1 MGSLQTKQMHQ
12 EVPFFQLFKQSKHFT
27 SLLFGQIFSLLGSS
41 ITNVIL
47 PIIVLQLS
55 KSTAMMGTVMA
66 IYMLPFV
73 ILLPVSGILVDKMN
87 KVKIMFIVDFVRFF
101 LMTILAVFAFMGQL
115 NMSFLFILMFIMGT
129 MDSFFQPAYSAV
141 RAKVF
146 TKDIRN
152 AANSMTQVSMQA
164 LRIFGPIIG
173 GLIVSTFS
181 AAWGFGIDAITYI
194 ISLFFLLSLRSLTF
208 QKPTVSFE
216 KKNSIKQDFFEG
228 IEVLKQDSWL
238 WITILAFSLINI
250 FSGGIIQILIPW
262 LINIYY
268 DFEPVVFGLVLS
280 ASGAGAIVCGLV
292 FGSRKEWKKRG
303 LLAYIGVAVSGLA
316 LLFMPFVSTVPLLM
330 VFMFLEG
337 AGMMLF
343 GLIWEI
349 SLQELV
355 PEDKFGRVV
364 SLDMLGSF
372 ALLPVG
378 YLLTGW
384 LAEGIG
390 EIVTLVTFSIIIVL
404 ISVFVMF
411 NKGIRNYN

>member
-1 MGSLQTKQMHQ
+1 
-12 EVPFFQLFKQSKHFT
+12 
-27 SLLFGQIFSLLGSS
+27 
-41 ITNVIL
+41 
-47 PIIVLQLS
+47 
-55 KSTAMMGTVMA
+55 
-66 IYMLPFV
+66 
-73 ILLPVSGILVDKMN
+73 
-87 KVKIMFIVDFVRFF
+87 
-101 LMTILAVFAFMGQL
+101 
-115 NMSFLFILMFIMGT
+115 MFIMGT

-152 AANSMTQVSMQA
+152 AANSITQVSVQA

-173 GLIVSTFS
+173 GMIVSSFS

-194 ISLFFLLSLRSLTF
+194 ISLFFLLSLRSISF
-208 QKPTVSFE
+208 QQSTVNLG

-228 IEVLKQDSWL
+228 IEVLKQESWL
-238 WITILAFSLINI
+238 WITILAFSFVNI
-250 FSGGIIQILIPW
+250 FSGGIIRILIPW
-262 LINIYY
+262 LINVYY
-268 DFEPVVFGLVLS
+268 KFEPVVFGLVLS
-280 ASGAGAIVCGLV
+280 ASGAGAIVCGIV
-292 FGSRKEWKKRG
+292 FGLRREWKKRG
-303 LLAYIGVAVSGLA
+303 LLAYIGVAVSGLG
-316 LLFMPFVSTVPLLM
+316 LLFMPFVSSVPFLLIL
-330 VFMFLEG
+330 MFLEG

-384 LAEGIG
+384 IAEGIG
-390 EIVTLVTFSIIIVL
+390 EIFTFVIFSIVIVL
-404 ISVFVMF
+404 ISVLVMF

>member
-1 MGSLQTKQMHQ
+1 MHQ
-12 EVPFFQLFKQSKHFT
+12 EVTFFQLFIKSKHFT
-27 SLLFGQIFSLLGSS
+27 ALLLGQIFSLLGSS

-47 PIIVLQLS
+47 PIVVLEVS

-66 IYMLPFV
+66 VYMLPFV
-73 ILLPVSGILVDKMN
+73 ILLPVSGILVDKLN
-87 KVKIMFIVDFVRFF
+87 KVKIMFVVDFVRFF
-101 LMTILAVFAFMGQL
+101 LMLLLAAIAFMGQL
-115 NMSFLFILMFIMGT
+115 NMVFLFIIMFIMGT

-152 AANSMTQVSMQA
+152 AANSITQVSVQA

-173 GLIVSTFS
+173 GIIVSSFS

-194 ISLFFLLSLRSLTF
+194 ISLFFLLSLRSITF
-208 QKPTVSFE
+208 QKSTGSLGQ
-216 KKNSIKQDFFEG
+216 KNSIKQDFFEG
-228 IEVLKQDSWL
+228 IEVLKQESWL
-238 WITILAFSLINI
+238 WITILTFSLINI
-250 FSGGIIQILIPW
+250 FSGGIIRIIIPW

-292 FGSRKEWKKRG
+292 FGLRKEWKKRG

-316 LLFMPFVSTVPLLM
+316 LLFMPFVSSVPLLM
-330 VFMFLEG
+330 AFMFLEG

-390 EIVTLVTFSIIIVL
+390 EIFTLVIFSTVIVL
-404 ISVFVMF
+404 ISVLVMF

>member
-152 AANSMTQVSMQA
+152 AANSMTQVSMQV

>member
-1 MGSLQTKQMHQ
+1 MDSLQAKEMHQ
-12 EVPFFQLFKQSKHFT
+12 EVPLFQLLMKSKHFT
-27 SLLFGQIFSLLGSS
+27 ALLFGQIFSLLGSS

-47 PIIVLQLS
+47 PIVVLQVS

-73 ILLPVSGILVDKMN
+73 ILLPFSGVMVDKMN
-87 KVKIMFIVDFVRFF
+87 KVKIMFVVDLVRFF
-101 LMTILAVFAFMGQL
+101 LMLLLAVFTYLGHL
-115 NMSFLFILMFIMGT
+115 NMILLFSLMFIMGT

-146 TKDIRN
+146 TTEIRN
-152 AANSMTQVSMQA
+152 GANSVTQVSVQA

-173 GLIVSTFS
+173 GVIIGSFS
-181 AAWGFGIDAITYI
+181 ASWGFGIDAITYI

-208 QKPTVSFE
+208 QTSTVSLGKE
-216 KKNSIKQDFFEG
+216 SSIKKDFFEG
-228 IEVLKQDSWL
+228 IAVLKQEAWL
-238 WITILAFSLINI
+238 WITILTFSLMNV
-250 FSGGIIQILIPW
+250 FSGGIIRIIIPW
-262 LINIYY
+262 LINIHY
-268 DFEPVVFGLVLS
+268 DFEPYVFGLVLS

-292 FGSRKEWKKRG
+292 FGLRKEWKHRG
-303 LLAYIGVAVSGLA
+303 LLAYIGVAVSGLG
-316 LLFMPFVSTVPLLM
+316 LLFMPFVSSIPLLM
-330 VFMFLEG
+330 FLMFLEG
-337 AGMMLF
+337 AGTMLF

-372 ALLPVG
+372 GLLPVG

-390 EIVTLVTFSIIIVL
+390 EIVTLITFSVIMVV
-404 ISVFVMF
+404 ISVLLMF
-411 NKGIRNYN
+411 NKGIRHYN

>member
-1 MGSLQTKQMHQ
+1 MGSLQTKQMSS
-12 EVPFFQLFKQSKHFT
+12 EFTFFQLFKQSKHF
-27 SLLFGQIFSLLGSS
+27 SALLFGQIFSLLGSS

-47 PIIVLQLS
+47 PIVVLQLS

-66 IYMLPFV
+66 VYMLPFV
-73 ILLPVSGILVDKMN
+73 VLLPVSGILVDKMN
-87 KVKIMFIVDFVRFF
+87 RVKIMFVVDLVRFF
-101 LMTILAVFAFMGQL
+101 LMMLLAGLAFMGQL
-115 NMSFLFILMFIMGT
+115 NMIFLFIIMFIMGT

-141 RAKVF
+141 RARVF

-152 AANSMTQVSMQA
+152 AANSITQVSVQA

-173 GLIVSTFS
+173 GMIISSFS

-194 ISLFFLLSLRSLTF
+194 ISLFFLLSLRSLSF
-208 QKPTVSFE
+208 QQSTVTLE
-216 KKNSIKQDFFEG
+216 KKNSIKQDFLEG
-228 IEVLKQDSWL
+228 IEVLKQESWL
-238 WITILAFSLINI
+238 WITILTFSLVNI
-250 FSGGIIQILIPW
+250 FSGGIIRILIPW
-262 LINIYY
+262 LINVYY
-268 DFEPVVFGLVLS
+268 QFEPVVFGLVLS
-280 ASGAGAIVCGLV
+280 ASGAGAIVCGIV
-292 FGSRKEWKKRG
+292 FGLRREWKKRG
-303 LLAYIGVAVSGLA
+303 LLAYIGVAVSGLG
-316 LLFMPFVSTVPLLM
+316 LLFMPFISSVPFLM

-384 LAEGIG
+384 IAEGIG
-390 EIVTLVTFSIIIVL
+390 EIITFVTFSIVIVL
-404 ISVFVMF
+404 ISVLVMF
-411 NKGIRNYN
+411 NKGIRNFD

>member
-1 MGSLQTKQMHQ
+1 MGSLQTKQLIQ
-12 EVPFFQLFKQSKHFT
+12 EFTFFRLFKESKHFT
-27 SLLFGQIFSLLGSS
+27 ALLFGQIFSLLGSS

-47 PIIVLQLS
+47 PIVVLQVS

-73 ILLPVSGILVDKMN
+73 ILLPFSGVLVDKMN
-87 KVKIMFIVDFVRFF
+87 KVKIMFVVDIVRFF
-101 LMTILAVFAFMGQL
+101 LMMILAWFAFTSQL
-115 NMSFLFILMFIMGT
+115 NMIYLFIVMFIMGT

-146 TKDIRN
+146 TRDIRN
-152 AANSMTQVSMQA
+152 AANSLTQISMQA

-173 GLIVSTFS
+173 GLIVTSFS
-181 AAWGFGIDAITYI
+181 AAWGFGIDALTYI
-194 ISLFFLLSLRSLTF
+194 ISLFFLFSLRSLSF
-208 QKPTVSFE
+208 QTTKEVQG

-228 IEVLKQDSWL
+228 LEVLKQESWL

-250 FSGGIIQILIPW
+250 FSGGIIRILIPW

-268 DFEPVVFGLVLS
+268 EFEPVVYGMVLS

-292 FGSRKEWKKRG
+292 FGLRKEWKKRG

-316 LLFMPFVSTVPLLM
+316 LLFMPFISNIPFLM
-330 VFMFLEG
+330 ACMFLEG
-337 AGMMLF
+337 AGIMLF
-343 GLIWEI
+343 GLIWET

-355 PEDKFGRVV
+355 PEEKFGRVA

-372 ALLPVG
+372 SLLPVG
-378 YLLTGW
+378 YLVTGW

-390 EIVTLVTFSIIIVL
+390 EIFTLVSFSIIIIF
-404 ISVFVMF
+404 ISVIVMF
-411 NKGIRNYN
+411 SKGIRHFN

>member
-1 MGSLQTKQMHQ
+1 MGSLQTKQMSS
-12 EVPFFQLFKQSKHFT
+12 EFTFFQLFKQSKHF
-27 SLLFGQIFSLLGSS
+27 SALLFGQIFSLLGSS

-47 PIIVLQLS
+47 PIVVLQLS

-66 IYMLPFV
+66 VYMLPFV
-73 ILLPVSGILVDKMN
+73 VLLPVSGILVDKMN
-87 KVKIMFIVDFVRFF
+87 RVKIMFVVDLVRFF
-101 LMTILAVFAFMGQL
+101 LMMLLAGLAFMGQL
-115 NMSFLFILMFIMGT
+115 NMIFLFIIMFIMGT

-141 RAKVF
+141 RARVF

-152 AANSMTQVSMQA
+152 AANSITQVSVQA

-173 GLIVSTFS
+173 GMVISSFS

-194 ISLFFLLSLRSLTF
+194 ISLFFLLSLRSLSF
-208 QKPTVSFE
+208 QQSTVTLE
-216 KKNSIKQDFFEG
+216 KKNSIKQDFLEG
-228 IEVLKQDSWL
+228 IEVLKQESWL
-238 WITILAFSLINI
+238 WITILTFSLVNI
-250 FSGGIIQILIPW
+250 FSGGIIRILIPW
-262 LINIYY
+262 LINVYY
-268 DFEPVVFGLVLS
+268 QFEPVVFGLVLS
-280 ASGAGAIVCGLV
+280 ASGAGAIVCGIV
-292 FGSRKEWKKRG
+292 FGLRREWKKRG
-303 LLAYIGVAVSGLA
+303 LLAYIGVAVSGLG
-316 LLFMPFVSTVPLLM
+316 LLFMPFISSVPFLM

-384 LAEGIG
+384 IAEGIG
-390 EIVTLVTFSIIIVL
+390 EIITFVTFSIVIVL
-404 ISVFVMF
+404 ISVLVMF
-411 NKGIRNYN
+411 NKGIRNFD

>member
-1 MGSLQTKQMHQ
+1 VGSLQTKQLIHGIT
-12 EVPFFQLFKQSKHFT
+12 FFQLFKNSKHFT
-27 SLLFGQIFSLLGSS
+27 ALLFGQIFSMLGSS

-47 PIIVLQLS
+47 PIVVLQVS
-55 KSTAMMGTVMA
+55 KSTALMGTVMA

-73 ILLPVSGILVDKMN
+73 ILLPFSGVLVDKMN
-87 KVKIMFIVDFVRFF
+87 KVKIMFVVDIVRFI
-101 LMTILAVFAFMGQL
+101 LMVLLAVFAFTNQL
-115 NMSFLFILMFIMGT
+115 NMISLFIVMFIMGT

-152 AANSMTQVSMQA
+152 AANSLTQVSMQA

-173 GLIVSTFS
+173 GLIVTSFS
-181 AAWGFGIDAITYI
+181 AAWGFGIDAATYI
-194 ISLFFLLSLRSLTF
+194 ISLFFLLSLRSLSF
-208 QKPTVSFE
+208 QPAIEVTG

-228 IEVLKQDSWL
+228 LEVLKQESWL

-250 FSGGIIQILIPW
+250 FTGGIIRILIPW

-268 DFEPVVFGLVLS
+268 EFEPVVYGMVLS

-292 FGSRKEWKKRG
+292 FGLRKEWKKRG
-303 LLAYIGVAVSGLA
+303 LLAYIGVAVSGFG
-316 LLFMPFVSTVPLLM
+316 LLFMPFLSNIPLLM
-330 VFMFLEG
+330 VCMFLEG
-337 AGMMLF
+337 AGIMLF
-343 GLIWEI
+343 GLIWET

-355 PEDKFGRVV
+355 PEEKFGRVA

-372 ALLPVG
+372 SLLPAG
-378 YLLTGW
+378 YLVTGW

-390 EIVTLVTFSIIIVL
+390 EVKTLVIFSVVIIL
-404 ISVFVMF
+404 ISVVVMF
-411 NKGIRNYN
+411 SKGIRNFN

>member
-1 MGSLQTKQMHQ
+1 MK
-12 EVPFFQLFKQSKHFT
+12 SKHFT
-27 SLLFGQIFSLLGSS
+27 ALLLGQVFSLLGSS

-47 PIIVLQLS
+47 PIVVLEVS

-66 IYMLPFV
+66 VYMLPFV
-73 ILLPVSGILVDKMN
+73 ILLPVSGIFVDKLN
-87 KVKIMFIVDFVRFF
+87 KVKIMFVVDFVRFF
-101 LMTILAVFAFMGQL
+101 LMLLLAAIAFMGQL
-115 NMSFLFILMFIMGT
+115 NMVFLFIIMFIMGT

-152 AANSMTQVSMQA
+152 AANSITQVSVQA

-173 GLIVSTFS
+173 GIIVSSFS

-208 QKPTVSFE
+208 QKSTDGLGQ
-216 KKNSIKQDFFEG
+216 KNSIKQDFFEG
-228 IEVLKQDSWL
+228 IEVLKQESWL
-238 WITILAFSLINI
+238 WITILTFSLINI
-250 FSGGIIQILIPW
+250 FSGGIIRIIIPW

-292 FGSRKEWKKRG
+292 FGLRKEWKKRG

-316 LLFMPFVSTVPLLM
+316 LLFMPFVSSVPLLM
-330 VFMFLEG
+330 AFMFLEG

-390 EIVTLVTFSIIIVL
+390 EIFTLVIFSTVILL
-404 ISVFVMF
+404 ISVLVMF

>member
-12 EVPFFQLFKQSKHFT
+12 EVPFFQLLMKSKHFT
-27 SLLFGQIFSLLGSS
+27 ALLFGQIFSLLGSS

-115 NMSFLFILMFIMGT
+115 SMSFLFILMFIMGT

-152 AANSMTQVSMQA
+152 AANSMTQVSMQT

-173 GLIVSTFS
+173 GMIVSSFS

-268 DFEPVVFGLVLS
+268 HFEPVVFGLVLS
-280 ASGAGAIVCGLV
+280 ASGEGAIVCGLV

>member
-1 MGSLQTKQMHQ
+1 MSSSQTKKVHQ
-12 EVPFFQLFKQSKHFT
+12 VDPFFHLFIKSKHFT
-27 SLLFGQIFSLLGSS
+27 ALLFGQIFSLLGSS

-47 PIIVLQLS
+47 PIVVLQVS

-66 IYMLPFV
+66 VYMLPFV

-87 KVKIMFIVDFVRFF
+87 KVKIMFVVDLVRFF
-101 LMTILAVFAFMGQL
+101 LMLLLAVFAFIGKL
-115 NMSFLFILMFIMGT
+115 NMVFLFFIMFIMGT

-152 AANSMTQVSMQA
+152 AANSITQISVHS

-173 GLIVSTFS
+173 GMIVGSFS

-208 QKPTVSFE
+208 QKSTVPFGKE
-216 KKNSIKQDFFEG
+216 NSIKQDFFEG

-250 FSGGIIQILIPW
+250 FSGGIIRIIIPW

-268 DFEPVVFGLVLS
+268 DFQPVVFGLVLS

-292 FGSRKEWKKRG
+292 FGLRKEWKNRG
-303 LLAYIGVAVSGLA
+303 MLAYIGVAVSGLA
-316 LLFMPFVSTVPLLM
+316 LLFMPFVSSNPLLM
-330 VFMFLEG
+330 FFMFLEG

-349 SLQELV
+349 SLQEFV

-390 EIVTLVTFSIIIVL
+390 EIFTLVTFSIVIVV
-404 ISVFVMF
+404 ISALVMF

>member
-1 MGSLQTKQMHQ
+1 MGSLQTKQMSR
-12 EVPFFQLFKQSKHFT
+12 EFTFFQLFKQSKHF
-27 SLLFGQIFSLLGSS
+27 SALLFGQIFSLLGSS

-47 PIIVLQLS
+47 PIVVLQLS

-66 IYMLPFV
+66 VYMLPFV
-73 ILLPVSGILVDKMN
+73 VLLPVSGILVDKMN
-87 KVKIMFIVDFVRFF
+87 RVKIMFVVDLVRFF
-101 LMTILAVFAFMGQL
+101 LMMLLAGLAFMDQL
-115 NMSFLFILMFIMGT
+115 NMVFLFIIMFIMGT

-152 AANSMTQVSMQA
+152 AANSITQVSVQA

-173 GLIVSTFS
+173 GMIISSFS

-208 QKPTVSFE
+208 QQSTVTIE

-228 IEVLKQDSWL
+228 VEVLKQESWL
-238 WITILAFSLINI
+238 WITILTFSFVNI
-250 FSGGIIQILIPW
+250 FSGGIIRILIPW
-262 LINIYY
+262 LINVYY
-268 DFEPVVFGLVLS
+268 QFEPVVFGLVLS
-280 ASGAGAIVCGLV
+280 ASGTGAIVCGIV
-292 FGSRKEWKKRG
+292 FGLRREWKKRG
-303 LLAYIGVAVSGLA
+303 LLAYIGVAVSGLG
-316 LLFMPFVSTVPLLM
+316 LLFMPFISSVPFLM

-384 LAEGIG
+384 IAEGIG
-390 EIVTLVTFSIIIVL
+390 EIFTFVTFSIVIVL
-404 ISVFVMF
+404 ISVLVMF

>member
-1 MGSLQTKQMHQ
+1 MGPLQTKQIHQ
-12 EVPFFQLFKQSKHFT
+12 EVPYFQLLMKSKHFT
-27 SLLFGQIFSLLGSS
+27 ALLFGQIFSLLGSS

-152 AANSMTQVSMQA
+152 AANSMTQVSMQV

-390 EIVTLVTFSIIIVL
+390 EIVTMVTFSIIIVL

>member
-1 MGSLQTKQMHQ
+1 MSSFQTKHVHQ
-12 EVPFFQLFKQSKHFT
+12 EVPFFQLFMKSKHFT
-27 SLLFGQIFSLLGSS
+27 ALLLGQVFSLLGSS

-47 PIIVLQLS
+47 PIVVLEVS

-66 IYMLPFV
+66 VYMLPFV
-73 ILLPVSGILVDKMN
+73 ILLPVSGIFVDKLN
-87 KVKIMFIVDFVRFF
+87 KVKIMFVVDFVRFF
-101 LMTILAVFAFMGQL
+101 LMLLLAAIAFMGQL
-115 NMSFLFILMFIMGT
+115 NMVFLFIIMFIMGT

-152 AANSMTQVSMQA
+152 AANSITQVSVQA

-173 GLIVSTFS
+173 GIIVSSFS

-208 QKPTVSFE
+208 QKSTDGLGQ
-216 KKNSIKQDFFEG
+216 KNSIKQDFFEG
-228 IEVLKQDSWL
+228 IEVLKQESWL
-238 WITILAFSLINI
+238 WITILTFSLINI
-250 FSGGIIQILIPW
+250 FSGGIIRIIIPW

-292 FGSRKEWKKRG
+292 FGLRKEWKKRG

-316 LLFMPFVSTVPLLM
+316 LLFMPFVSSVPLLM
-330 VFMFLEG
+330 AFMFLEG

-390 EIVTLVTFSIIIVL
+390 EIFTLVIFSTVILL
-404 ISVFVMF
+404 ISVLVMF

>member
-1 MGSLQTKQMHQ
+1 MGSLQTKQILR
-12 EVPFFQLFKQSKHFT
+12 EVPFFHLLKKSKHFT
-27 SLLFGQIFSLLGSS
+27 ALLFGQIFSLLGSS

-47 PIIVLQLS
+47 PIVVLQVS

-73 ILLPVSGILVDKMN
+73 ILLPFSGVLVDKMN
-87 KVKIMFIVDFVRFF
+87 KVKIMFVVDIVRFF
-101 LMTILAVFAFMGQL
+101 LMMILAVFAFMDQL
-115 NMSFLFILMFIMGT
+115 NMMYLFILMFIMGT

-152 AANSMTQVSMQA
+152 AANSMTQVSVQA

-173 GLIVSTFS
+173 GVIVTSFS
-181 AAWGFGIDAITYI
+181 AAWGFGIDALTYI
-194 ISLFFLLSLRSLTF
+194 ISLFFLFSLRSLSF
-208 QKPTVSFE
+208 QKPSE
-216 KKNSIKQDFFEG
+216 IKGQKNSLKQDFFEG
-228 IEVLKQDSWL
+228 IVVLKQESWL

-250 FSGGIIQILIPW
+250 FSGGIIRILIPW

-268 DFEPVVFGLVLS
+268 EYDPVVYGLVLS

-292 FGSRKEWKKRG
+292 FGLRKEWKKRG
-303 LLAYIGVAVSGLA
+303 FLAYIGVAVSGLA
-316 LLFMPFVSTVPLLM
+316 LLLMPFVSSVLLLM
-330 VFMFLEG
+330 VCMFLEG
-337 AGMMLF
+337 AGIMLF
-343 GLIWEI
+343 GLIWET

-355 PEDKFGRVV
+355 PEEKFGRVA

-372 ALLPVG
+372 SLLPVG
-378 YLLTGW
+378 YLVTGW

-390 EIVTLVTFSIIIVL
+390 EIFTLVSFSIVIVF
-404 ISVFVMF
+404 ISVLVMF
-411 NKGIRNYN
+411 NKGIRNFN

>member
-1 MGSLQTKQMHQ
+1 MGSLQTKQMSR
-12 EVPFFQLFKQSKHFT
+12 EFTFLELFKQSEHFT
-27 SLLFGQIFSLLGSS
+27 ALLFGQIFSLLGSS

-47 PIIVLQLS
+47 PIVVLQLS

-66 IYMLPFV
+66 VYMLPFV
-73 ILLPVSGILVDKMN
+73 VLLPVSGILVDKMN
-87 KVKIMFIVDFVRFF
+87 RIKIMFVVDFVRFF
-101 LMTILAVFAFMGQL
+101 LMMLLAVFAFMGEL
-115 NMSFLFILMFIMGT
+115 NMVFLFIIMFIMGT

-152 AANSMTQVSMQA
+152 AANSITQVSVQA

-173 GLIVSTFS
+173 GMIISSFS

-194 ISLFFLLSLRSLTF
+194 ISLFFLLSLRSLSF
-208 QKPTVSFE
+208 QQSTVTLG

-228 IEVLKQDSWL
+228 IEVLKQESWL
-238 WITILAFSLINI
+238 WITILTFSLVNI
-250 FSGGIIQILIPW
+250 FSGGIIRILIPW
-262 LINIYY
+262 LINVYY
-268 DFEPVVFGLVLS
+268 QFEPVVFGLVLS
-280 ASGAGAIVCGLV
+280 ASGAGAIVCGIV
-292 FGSRKEWKKRG
+292 FGLRREWKQRG
-303 LLAYIGVAVSGLA
+303 LLAYIGVAVSGLG
-316 LLFMPFVSTVPLLM
+316 LLFMPFISSVPFLM
-330 VFMFLEG
+330 VLMFLEG

-384 LAEGIG
+384 IAEGIG
-390 EIVTLVTFSIIIVL
+390 EIFTFVTFSIVIVL
-404 ISVFVMF
+404 ISVLVMF

>member
-1 MGSLQTKQMHQ
+1 MSNLQTRQNIQ
-12 EVPFFQLFKQSKHFT
+12 EFTFIQLFKKSPHFT
-27 SLLFGQIFSLLGSS
+27 ALLFGQIFSMLGSS

-47 PIIVLQLS
+47 PIIVLQVS

-73 ILLPVSGILVDKMN
+73 VLLPFSGVLVDKMN
-87 KVKIMFIVDFVRFF
+87 KIKIMFIVDSVRFI
-101 LMTILAVFAFMGQL
+101 LMLVLSLITFMSQL
-115 NMSFLFILMFIMGT
+115 NMIFLFILMFIMGM
-129 MDSFFQPAYSAV
+129 MDSFFQPAYSGV

-152 AANSMTQVSMQA
+152 AANSITQVSMQG

-173 GLIVSTFS
+173 GLIVTSFS
-181 AAWGFGIDAITYI
+181 AAWGFGIDALTYI
-194 ISLFFLLSLRSLTF
+194 ISLIFLLSLRSLSF
-208 QKPTVSFE
+208 QKITE
-216 KKNSIKQDFFEG
+216 IKENKNSIKQDFFEG
-228 IEVLKQDSWL
+228 IEVLKQQSWL

-250 FSGGIIQILIPW
+250 FSGGIIRILIPW

-268 DFEPVVFGLVLS
+268 KYEPVVFGLVLS
-280 ASGAGAIVCGLV
+280 ASGAGAIVCGII
-292 FGSRKEWKKRG
+292 FGLRKEWKKRG
-303 LLAYIGVAVSGLA
+303 LLAYGGVAASGLS
-316 LLFMPFVSTVPLLM
+316 LLLTPFVPNVPLLM
-330 VFMFLEG
+330 MLMFLNG
-337 AGMMLF
+337 AGLMLF

-355 PEDKFGRVV
+355 PEEKFGRVA

-390 EIVTLVTFSIIIVL
+390 EIFTLITFSMVIVL
-404 ISVFVMF
+404 ISSVVMF
-411 NKGIRNYN
+411 NKGIRDFN

>member
-1 MGSLQTKQMHQ
+1 MSREFTFL
-12 EVPFFQLFKQSKHFT
+12 QLFKQSQHFT
-27 SLLFGQIFSLLGSS
+27 ALLFGQIFSLLGSS

-47 PIIVLQLS
+47 PIVVLQLS

-66 IYMLPFV
+66 VYMLPFV
-73 ILLPVSGILVDKMN
+73 VLLPVSGILVDKMN
-87 KVKIMFIVDFVRFF
+87 RVKIMFVVDLVRFF
-101 LMTILAVFAFMGQL
+101 LMMLLAGLAFMGQL
-115 NMSFLFILMFIMGT
+115 NMVFLFIIMFIMGT

-152 AANSMTQVSMQA
+152 AANSITQVSVQA

-173 GLIVSTFS
+173 GMIISSFS

-194 ISLFFLLSLRSLTF
+194 ISLFFLLSLRSLSF
-208 QKPTVSFE
+208 QQSTVTLG

-228 IEVLKQDSWL
+228 IEVLKQESWL
-238 WITILAFSLINI
+238 WITILTFSLVNI
-250 FSGGIIQILIPW
+250 FSGGIIRILIPW
-262 LINIYY
+262 LINVYY
-268 DFEPVVFGLVLS
+268 QFEPVVFGLVLS
-280 ASGAGAIVCGLV
+280 ASGAGAIVCGIV
-292 FGSRKEWKKRG
+292 FGLRREWKQRG
-303 LLAYIGVAVSGLA
+303 LLAYIGVAVSGLGF
-316 LLFMPFVSTVPLLM
+316 LFMPFISSVPFLM
-330 VFMFLEG
+330 VLMFLEG
-337 AGMMLF
+337 AGIMLF

-384 LAEGIG
+384 IAEGIG
-390 EIVTLVTFSIIIVL
+390 EIFTFVTFSIVIVL
-404 ISVFVMF
+404 ISVLVMF

>member
-1 MGSLQTKQMHQ
+1 MSSLQTKQIHREM
-12 EVPFFQLFKQSKHFT
+12 PFVQLFKQSKHFT
-27 SLLFGQIFSLLGSS
+27 ALLFGQIFSLLGSS

-47 PIIVLQLS
+47 PIVVLQVS
-55 KSTAMMGTVMA
+55 KSTALMGTVMA

-73 ILLPVSGILVDKMN
+73 ILLPFSGILVDKMN
-87 KVKIMFIVDFVRFF
+87 KVKIMFVVDLVRFF
-101 LMTILAVFAFMGQL
+101 LMLLLVVFAFMDQL
-115 NMSFLFILMFIMGT
+115 NMPLLFILMFIMGT

-152 AANSMTQVSMQA
+152 AANSITQVSVQA

-173 GLIVSTFS
+173 GMIVSSFS
-181 AAWGFGIDAITYI
+181 AAWGFGIDAVTYI
-194 ISLFFLLSLRSLTF
+194 ISLFFLLSLRTLTF
-208 QKPTVSFE
+208 QKATVSLGQ
-216 KKNSIKQDFFEG
+216 KTSIKQDFFEG
-228 IEVLKQDSWL
+228 IEVLKQESWL
-238 WITILAFSLINI
+238 WITILTFSLVNI
-250 FSGGIIQILIPW
+250 FSGGIIRILIPW
-262 LINIYY
+262 LVNIYY
-268 DFEPVVFGLVLS
+268 EFEPVVFGLVLS

-292 FGSRKEWKKRG
+292 YGLRKEWKNRG
-303 LLAYIGVAVSGLA
+303 LLAYIGVAVSGLG
-316 LLFMPFVSTVPLLM
+316 LLFMPFVSSVPWLM
-330 VFMFLEG
+330 VLMFLEG

-384 LAEGIG
+384 LAEGTG
-390 EIVTLVTFSIIIVL
+390 EIFTFILFSSVIVL
-404 ISVFVMF
+404 LSVLVMF